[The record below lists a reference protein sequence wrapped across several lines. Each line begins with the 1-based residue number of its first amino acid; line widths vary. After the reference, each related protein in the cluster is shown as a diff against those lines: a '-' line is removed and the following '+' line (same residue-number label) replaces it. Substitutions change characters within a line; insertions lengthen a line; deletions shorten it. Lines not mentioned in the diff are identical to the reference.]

1 MDSEDKKKLTPF
13 AEAKLNIRKTAEN
26 FNFYNSVEMLAF
38 ALDSLNKIG
47 ADEDGL
53 DLEKMCQNIIKDL
66 SLFMQEKDD
75 TWN

>member
-13 AEAKLNIRKTAEN
+13 AEARLNVRKTAEN

-38 ALDSLNKIG
+38 ALNNLNKIDDSEG
-47 ADEDGL
+47 ED
-53 DLEKMCQNIIKDL
+53 DLEKVCQNIIKDL

>member
-13 AEAKLNIRKTAEN
+13 AEARLNVRKTAEN

-38 ALDSLNKIG
+38 ALNNLNKIDDIEG
-47 ADEDGL
+47 ED

-66 SLFMQEKDD
+66 SLFMQERDD